1 MCIDASNNFLIVP
14 THHQYII
21 CTVLEEWP
29 KCDDDHSDD
38 HDDSGGLS
46 SSIGL
51 TFVAAA
57 AIAVAAAI

>member
-1 MCIDASNNFLIVP
+1 MYIDASNNFLIVP

-29 KCDDDHSDD
+29 KCDDDHSD
-38 HDDSGGLS
+38 SGGLS